1 MRHNKKIKKPNYIPP
16 SSHFYVSLRKIPMC
30 HCPILSFLKEG
41 KGEMLQFLNSSRDEA
56 DVLQMFI
63 TKSQLCS
70 SVFVQESS
78 HRKLFGIHRDICKE
92 ENLNGVQLN
101 FKYKLISHSHSN
113 NRFLSHQIV
122 KKRPHE
128 SQSGPNQTHEGKIRG
143 TRIIGFKKRDRPV
156 F

>member
-16 SSHFYVSLRKIPMC
+16 SSYFYISLRKSPMC
-30 HCPILSFLKEG
+30 HCPILSFLKEE

-63 TKSQLCS
+63 TKSYVCS

-78 HRKLFGIHRDICKE
+78 HRKLFGIHRDKCKE
-92 ENLNGVQLN
+92 ENLNAVQLN

-113 NRFLSHQIV
+113 NRFLSH
-122 KKRPHE
+122 
-128 SQSGPNQTHEGKIRG
+128 
-143 TRIIGFKKRDRPV
+143 
-156 F
+156 